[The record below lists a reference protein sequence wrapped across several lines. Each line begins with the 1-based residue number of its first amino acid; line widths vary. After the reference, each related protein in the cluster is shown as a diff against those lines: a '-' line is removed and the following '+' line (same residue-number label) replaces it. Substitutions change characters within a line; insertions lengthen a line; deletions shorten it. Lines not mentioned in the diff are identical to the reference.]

1 MKTIIIIIGLLLTMP
16 LGAHAQTREVISEHY
31 VQRALDVSRSITDDV
46 SYDAGNTGTWYQ
58 FQQRLFR
65 TSQLCSGTLYQ
76 LRGLS
81 LQANSLAQRSSCFQ
95 HDLSSLEQEINNNC
109 MLMSEVVS
117 HGSVFDIALVQF
129 SNTFLLNRYK
139 FLVENALNPD
149 TEDEDWPIFNDK
161 DERQPNLCAFHSS
174 YQDPYE
180 LHITPD
186 PDNPDDN
193 GDKERRVLIG
203 CTEEALKI
211 VKPFY
216 ALADQ
221 SIETYNAIYDK
232 REELLPDSTTNLDVE
247 PLTLEGC
254 RLLPED
260 AEDNPDITVQ
270 ELKQWSYISLS
281 PQHNPFLVFPDPVTL
296 LTRFYTSRIKW
307 GIQRE
312 LTETAQTSETLKEE
326 YTNNTKSFWSFWDFF
341 SQPNR
346 DRYTDVSG
354 SQAAK
359 DIPVIE
365 GVVTPLYGNDSVI
378 ESLKSLQE
386 LTQDS
391 SKGLRRFV
399 INLATYLNRTC
410 IDRPCKNRLEYVLK
424 VAFSDNCFP
433 YSNASNISTEALQK
447 CLDDADIDLK
457 L

>member
-117 HGSVFDIALVQF
+117 HGSVFDIA
-129 SNTFLLNRYK
+129 
-139 FLVENALNPD
+139 
-149 TEDEDWPIFNDK
+149 
-161 DERQPNLCAFHSS
+161 RQPNLCAFHSS